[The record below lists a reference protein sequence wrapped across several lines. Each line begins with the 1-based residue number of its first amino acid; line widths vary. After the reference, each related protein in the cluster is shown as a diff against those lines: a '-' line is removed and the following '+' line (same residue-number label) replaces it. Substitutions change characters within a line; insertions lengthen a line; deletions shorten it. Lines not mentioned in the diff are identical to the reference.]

1 MLLLA
6 ISVLFNVFHYFCLL
20 GWLLTPD
27 SRPDF
32 DDLHNRLNNML
43 SDPGRYILTVVSK
56 NILQW
61 LFQNIRKLA
70 LSMHANDLLYIMH
83 YVDLLQLDACHS
95 LSSVFC

>member
-1 MLLLA
+1 MVWLEWGTVLSLA

-32 DDLHNRLNNML
+32 DDLHNRLDNML

-56 NILQW
+56 IILQW
-61 LFQNIRKLA
+61 LFQCTAWTEYSGRDTGGA
-70 LSMHANDLLYIMH
+70 EGT
-83 YVDLLQLDACHS
+83 
-95 LSSVFC
+95 